1 MPKRKILEGAEASE
15 RARQRQQLGHLR
27 DLTVQPATRQRYRKA
42 TDSFFSFL
50 RCEKLSIPTKKEQ
63 FDQLLCEY
71 LEHLWSTGAGR
82 GQANDIVAGLQDL
95 QPSLRHHLPGSWRL
109 LKTWAI
115 NEVPNRAPPL
125 PEQVVHAMAGWG
137 FFHGHNSFAVS
148 LLIGFYT
155 MLRSGELLGLLSS
168 HILCAPSDRQVLISL
183 GLTKSGKRQ
192 GAAESVILGI
202 EAGVRLTQHWKK
214 LARSSSPMASS
225 PLKWRSLF
233 SESLKSL
240 GLTQYNFRPYS
251 LRRGGAT
258 FWFQKHQNL
267 DRILV
272 QGRWLAHRTSRVY
285 INEGLALMAK
295 TQIDFKHPRIRSFL
309 QVYQNT
315 VTNPR
320 FSTLEPPA
328 NAGSAGGRGKKQG
341 GKGRK
346 RVKMH
351 FSGAISQGCL
361 LFSTWQETRR
371 CGSVSLSVK
380 WGITHSP
387 WVWPGAM
394 RGTCRGAG

>member
-1 MPKRKILEGAEASE
+1 
-15 RARQRQQLGHLR
+15 
-27 DLTVQPATRQRYRKA
+27 
-42 TDSFFSFL
+42 
-50 RCEKLSIPTKKEQ
+50 
-63 FDQLLCEY
+63 
-71 LEHLWSTGAGR
+71 
-82 GQANDIVAGLQDL
+82 
-95 QPSLRHHLPGSWRL
+95 
-109 LKTWAI
+109 
-115 NEVPNRAPPL
+115 
-125 PEQVVHAMAGWG
+125 MAGWG

-202 EAGVRLTQHWKK
+202 EAGVRLTQLWKK

-272 QGRWLAHRTSRVY
+272 QGRWLAHRTARVY

-320 FSTLEPPA
+320 FSTLKPPA

-351 FSGAISQGCL
+351 FAGAISQGCL